1 MANATST
8 QLQELYVAYFGRAAD
23 PTGLDYWTKK
33 GITQADFAANMYA
46 QKEFSSEYSS
56 KTVEVQVN
64 QIYKNLFD
72 READVAGLEYWTLK
86 INLGVHKLAE
96 IATHLIHSAQSTSGN
111 ADDKTAL
118 TNRTNAAVAYTAKV
132 RETTS
137 NILAY
142 QPTTS
147 DPWVAGSNITEAKTY
162 LEGIDKDTAHTADGI
177 TASIGKFTAST
188 TAATGKTLVLTT
200 SIDTITGGTGDDII
214 SGSIGY
220 TASSTTATTASTL
233 TAADTINAG
242 TGSDTFKLTVDTA
255 PNGAVTLPAFTATG
269 LETVQI
275 RNVSG
280 QSALQDVSSVGGL
293 TGVTNYLSTGSVDFN
308 NIGAGDVTVI
318 GNDNV
323 NVGPTLFSSSAST
336 SITDALTVN
345 IKDGVQG
352 GSVITSDNAND
363 DWTSVT
369 VNVSGGTNSADDTP
383 ANVVGALDLAAGNL
397 MQTMT
402 FDAATDIRTG
412 ALIGWDTATADVLNK
427 GKVIVKGAGTVDLD
441 GAVMNAA
448 VETVDATGSTGG
460 AYVSASTQTD
470 FKFTGGSGNDRFTT
484 QVALATATGSAGAIN
499 AGAGTADRLIVTA
512 STDITEAIGALYTN
526 FEQLQVNNGVSV
538 DLDHVSGITSIR
550 VNQGANATGVT
561 DMSAAQAAAVTIVG
575 TGAGATTL
583 AVKAAAT
590 IGQIDTVTLAV
601 DDGATAVADLLLTTP
616 ILAGVENLVIN
627 AAEDAL
633 SITALTGAAALTSI
647 KVNAT
652 HANTQ
657 TTAIVSGAV
666 AFGANTHIDA
676 SGSTAPVSIN
686 LNGIINTTGASATRI
701 SGGSGNDTLRTS
713 GAGTLSDVVQ
723 GNGGI
728 DTITI
733 TNDAATA
740 EVVTVIS
747 EATTSTSA
755 DFITGFQSAEDE
767 FDYNGGLTNGSGSG
781 AISTAEVTSAATIVA
796 ALATADAANDTVF
809 IATTDATNAQFDTTL
824 DAFTASAA
832 SLTAANAQAVENDA
846 LATGG
851 YFNGA
856 MANLDTILSATDVVL
871 FVVPT
876 DAHVA
881 IWRITNTSTAIA
893 NTLIDSEIELIAVNT
908 LIDMVQAD
916 FM

>member
-23 PTGLDYWTKK
+23 PTGLDYWTEK

-200 SIDTITGGTGDDII
+200 AIDTITGGTGDDII

-220 TASSTTATTASTL
+220 TAISTTATTASTL

-242 TGSDTFKLTVDTA
+242 TVSDTFKLTVDTA
-255 PNGAVTLPAFTATG
+255 PNGAVTLPAYTATG

-280 QSALQDVSSVGGL
+280 QSATQDVSGVGGL
-293 TGVTNYLSTGSVDFN
+293 TGVTNYLSTGSIDFN
-308 NIGAGDVTVI
+308 NIGTGDVTVI

-323 NVGPTLFSSSAST
+323 TVGATLFSSSAST

-352 GSVITSDNAND
+352 GSVITSDSAND
-363 DWTSVT
+363 DWTKVT
-369 VNVSGGTNSADDTP
+369 VNVSGGTNSADGTP

-427 GKVIVKGAGTVDLD
+427 GKVVVKGAGVVDLD

-460 AYVSASTQTD
+460 AHISASTQTD
-470 FKFTGGSGNDRFTT
+470 FQFTGGSGNDRFTT

-526 FEQLQVNNGVSV
+526 FEQLQVNDGVSV

-550 VNQGANATGVT
+550 VNQAGNATGVT
-561 DMSAAQAAAVTIVG
+561 DMSAAQAAAITIVG
-575 TGAGATTL
+575 TGVGAVTM
-583 AVKAAAT
+583 AVKGAAT
-590 IGQIDTVTLAV
+590 IGQIDTVTLAI
-601 DDGATAVADLLLTTP
+601 DDGATAVADLVLTTP
-616 ILAGVENLVIN
+616 IMAGVENLVIN
-627 AAEDAL
+627 AAEDAV
-633 SITALTGAAALTSI
+633 SISALTGAAALTSV

-652 HANTQ
+652 HANTV

-686 LNGIINTTGASATRI
+686 LNGIVNTTGASATRI
-701 SGGSGNDTLRTS
+701 TGGSGNDTLTTS
-713 GAGTLSDVVQ
+713 GAGILSDVVQ

-728 DTITI
+728 DSITI
-733 TNDAATA
+733 TNDAASA
-740 EVVTVIS
+740 DVITVIS

-755 DFITGFQSAEDE
+755 DFITGFTSAEDE

-781 AISTAEVTSAATIVA
+781 AISTGEVASAATIVA

-809 IATTDATNAQFDTTL
+809 IAVTDATDAQMDTTGDL
-824 DAFTASAA
+824 FVAGP
-832 SLTAANAQAVENDA
+832 TAALAQAVENDT

-876 DAHVA
+876 DAHVH
-881 IWRITNTSTAIA
+881 IFRITNTSTAVA
-893 NTLIDSEIELIAVNT
+893 NTLIDSEIELIASNT
-908 LIDMVQAD
+908 LVDMVAAD